1 MNKRIQ
7 VIAIALALALGSAAT
22 SAIAFDASSRAE
34 INVSSGGVIVSGYDV
49 VAYHAGKA
57 EKGSARFS
65 AEYNGAIYYFASATN
80 RDAFQQAPQKYA
92 PAYGG
97 FCAMGV
103 ALGQKFDVDPTQF
116 KVVDGVLYLN
126 KDPEVAVLWSKAI
139 PKHIGDADQQWP
151 AIKTQAPADL

>member
-1 MNKRIQ
+1 MNIAKS
-7 VIAIALALALGSAAT
+7 VAIALALALGST
-22 SAIAFDASSRAE
+22 PLLAFDASSKADVNLSAE
-34 INVSSGGVIVSGYDV
+34 RVIVSGYDV

-57 EKGSARFS
+57 MQGSPDHS
-65 AEYNGAIYYFASATN
+65 AEFNGAVYFFASAAN
-80 RDAFQQAPQKYA
+80 RDAFQQSPQKFA

-126 KDPEVAVLWSKAI
+126 KDPEVAELWSKAI
-139 PKHIGDADQQWP
+139 PKNIASANQHWP
-151 AIKTQAPADL
+151 SIKSKAPEAL